1 MIFIFDNGEVY
12 SNHALYFVD
21 APEDFGAWFNDV
33 YLPWIDGA
41 VYRPLMIVATA
52 PAVERRERVPYNPR
66 PVDKFDL
73 SIEDDPMKEFSTMSV
88 VDFLAKIIVQERDG
102 KPRPRYTLEIET
114 VSPAEESPDDSRFGE
129 ALLLANLKA
138 ALPELER
145 LRGDC
150 RARADEDVPYR
161 LLHLSNKV
169 YWAQHHTTEI
179 VTRLRALAPV
189 PGRLDDYIEEI
200 IAAGTGKK
208 WELSHNG
215 DWTLHTRPIVE
226 AYFWA
231 RYLLDMAIRFGHE
244 YERPPGLLDYGWAAL
259 LTIYRLR

>member
-1 MIFIFDNGEVY
+1 MIYIFDNGEVY
-12 SNHALYFVD
+12 SNHTLYSVD

-33 YLPWIDGA
+33 YRPWLDGTE
-41 VYRPLMIVATA
+41 YRPLMIVATA
-52 PAVERRERVPYNPR
+52 PAVERRERVPYTPR

-73 SIEDDPMKEFSTMSV
+73 SIEDDPMHEFSTMSV
-88 VDFLAKIIVQERDG
+88 VDFLAKIVVRERDG
-102 KPRPRYTLEIET
+102 RPRPRYRVEIEN
-114 VSPAEESPDDSRFGE
+114 VPENLDPRPEV
-129 ALLLANLKA
+129 ALLLANIKA

-169 YWAQHHTTEI
+169 YWAQHHTTAI
-179 VTRLRALAPV
+179 VTRLRTLAPV